1 MDNIKM
7 SIILPVF
14 NEQDYIQA
22 TLDSIINQNFND
34 YEIIVIDDGSTDNT
48 LEIVKETLENSS
60 MTNQIIHQDN
70 KGVSA
75 ARNQGISLARGEY
88 MVFVDGDDG
97 ISTNHL
103 KELYN
108 EEYDF
113 SLSQM
118 VKKQDDKLSTPHI
131 YDVEEITTKMF
142 IKQELEMK
150 IPFNFVQLSYKTDI
164 IKKHN
169 LKFREDVSYG
179 EDTDFA
185 LRALSYGDSIRI
197 SNEITYYYLQH
208 QESLINTSKLKRFDY
223 IPVLED
229 LAEFFKTQNKNDL
242 AELIQTS
249 RIPRAIF
256 GNMNYF
262 FYNNY
267 DYDEVIQKMKELDL
281 FTKLSKFKGDNK
293 FALKIKLF
301 LLNPKLYYIMWKK
314 LKNSI

>member
-34 YEIIVIDDGSTDNT
+34 YEVIVIDDGSTDNT

-60 MTNQIIHQDN
+60 IANQIIHQDN
-70 KGVSA
+70 NGVSA
-75 ARNQGISLARGEY
+75 ARNKGISLARGEY
-88 MVFVDGDDG
+88 MVFVDGDDC

-118 VKKQDDKLSTPHI
+118 VKKQDDKLTTPYI

-164 IKKHN
+164 IKKHD

-197 SNEITYYYLQH
+197 SNEITYYYF
-208 QESLINTSKLKRFDY
+208 SK
-223 IPVLED
+223 
-229 LAEFFKTQNKNDL
+229 N
-242 AELIQTS
+242 
-249 RIPRAIF
+249 
-256 GNMNYF
+256 
-262 FYNNY
+262 
-267 DYDEVIQKMKELDL
+267 
-281 FTKLSKFKGDNK
+281 
-293 FALKIKLF
+293 KIKMIW
-301 LLNPKLYYIMWKK
+301 P
-314 LKNSI
+314 S

>member
-34 YEIIVIDDGSTDNT
+34 YEVIVIDDGSTDNT

-60 MTNQIIHQDN
+60 IANQIIHQDN

-75 ARNQGISLARGEY
+75 ARNKGISLACGEY
-88 MVFVDGDDG
+88 MVFVDGDDC

-118 VKKQDDKLSTPHI
+118 VKKQDDKLTTPYI

-169 LKFREDVSYG
+169 LKFR
-179 EDTDFA
+179 
-185 LRALSYGDSIRI
+185 
-197 SNEITYYYLQH
+197 
-208 QESLINTSKLKRFDY
+208 
-223 IPVLED
+223 
-229 LAEFFKTQNKNDL
+229 
-242 AELIQTS
+242 
-249 RIPRAIF
+249 
-256 GNMNYF
+256 
-262 FYNNY
+262 
-267 DYDEVIQKMKELDL
+267 
-281 FTKLSKFKGDNK
+281 
-293 FALKIKLF
+293 
-301 LLNPKLYYIMWKK
+301 
-314 LKNSI
+314 